1 MDKQIQTQNDVED
14 VPVYEDGVS
23 VGWDDKLAK
32 ELEDS
37 IKGFDSLGI
46 GDVLC

>member
-1 MDKQIQTQNDVED
+1 MEKHIQTQNEIED
-14 VPVYEDGVS
+14 VPVYEDAAS

-37 IKGFDSLGI
+37 IKGFESLG
-46 GDVLC
+46 LKQT

>member
-1 MDKQIQTQNDVED
+1 MDKQIQTQNEAED

-37 IKGFDSLGI
+37 IKGFESLRI
-46 GDVLC
+46 VDTLC

>member
-1 MDKQIQTQNDVED
+1 MDKNIQTQDEPEGI
-14 VPVYEDGVS
+14 PVYEDAES

-37 IKGFDSLGI
+37 IKGFESLG
-46 GDVLC
+46 L